1 MKQLWSEGIFALAT
15 ECLMFL
21 CNFGT
26 SPFLS
31 CFCVHG
37 QPVPPEHVKI
47 VRCVVFDH
55 CFCSR
60 TVLENLNRLMFCI
73 RFFLYEI
80 FDEEVLFKLDTFCS
94 LQHPMIFFGVS
105 PFCRPGLSS
114 GHLRCQRLRCSY
126 CVTSTCPPESPTSDS
141 DSHHDPTSSPKLLWS
156 HPWKKNCPRSLFAIW
171 PG

>member
-1 MKQLWSEGIFALAT
+1 MSGFWPL
-15 ECLMFL
+15 FL
-21 CNFGT
+21 LQN
-26 SPFLS
+26 SS
-31 CFCVHG
+31 WKHE
-37 QPVPPEHVKI
+37 PP
-47 VRCVVFDH
+47 
-55 CFCSR
+55 
-60 TVLENLNRLMFCI
+60 LMFCI

-171 PG
+171 PGWFPVIIYHHSWTTNMPMPHWFQATRSLGSHMNRNVIPNTMRSHK